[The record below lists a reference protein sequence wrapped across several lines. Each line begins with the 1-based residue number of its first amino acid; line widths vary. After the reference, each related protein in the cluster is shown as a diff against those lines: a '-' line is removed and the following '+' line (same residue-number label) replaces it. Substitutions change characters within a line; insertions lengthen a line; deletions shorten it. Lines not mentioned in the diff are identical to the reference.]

1 MSSFIAWVVI
11 LILVFLISSLLERL
25 LGRVAAFFRRKKQDR

>member
-11 LILVFLISSLLERL
+11 GILVFFISSLLERL
-25 LGRVAAFFRRKKQDR
+25 PGRISAFFRRKKQDR